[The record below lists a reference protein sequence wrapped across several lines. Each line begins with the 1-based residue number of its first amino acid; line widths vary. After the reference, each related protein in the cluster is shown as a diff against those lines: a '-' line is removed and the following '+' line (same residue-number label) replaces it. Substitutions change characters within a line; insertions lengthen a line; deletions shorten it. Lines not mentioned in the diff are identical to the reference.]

1 MEAKWRQKCVDMD
14 GVGKS
19 GTLMSI
25 LTSEK
30 QGIKSTTK
38 TECRMEFILFIH
50 SCIHLVSILRTYCIV

>member
-1 MEAKWRQKCVDMD
+1 MEDKWRQKCVDMD

-30 QGIKSTTK
+30 
-38 TECRMEFILFIH
+38 
-50 SCIHLVSILRTYCIV
+50 